1 MTKGRLLLKNTQPD
15 ASGDTQASRP
25 FFHRLTTRPATP
37 RDRLDYWRQFFTAPI
52 IDKPL
57 ASSSTGDYQ
66 GELLRSGLHEGI
78 AFVNIHAD
86 PNVCHFGKRRSD
98 LVLLGYVRSGRVDL
112 RMERGETAVV
122 RPDSGLALFDCDRP
136 VSMTATCPDID

>member
-1 MTKGRLLLKNTQPD
+1 MERPPPRSKRTDPLFPYTTLFR
-15 ASGDTQASRP
+15 SR
-25 FFHRLTTRPATP
+25 
-37 RDRLDYWRQFFTAPI
+37 I
-52 IDKPL
+52 
-57 ASSSTGDYQ
+57 
-66 GELLRSGLHEGI
+66 GLHEGI

-136 VSMTATCPDID
+136 VSMTATCHDMSYLA

>member
-66 GELLRSGLHEGI
+66 GELLRSGLHERI
-78 AFVNIHAD
+78 AFVNIPAD
-86 PNVCHFGKRRSD
+86 PNVSYFGKRLSD
-98 LVLLGYVRSGRVDL
+98 LVLLGYVRSGRLHLLMVA
-112 RMERGETAVV
+112 GEPSVV
-122 RPDSGLALFDCDRP
+122 RPERRLALVALVHP
-136 VSMTATCPDID
+136 VSLPS